1 MNRENISA
9 TDITFWNTSLP
20 PQCYFLSPF
29 FLDPRPTTPF
39 RVTYFLSGRLFWYS
53 WKLIAPSKN
62 ALVIFNF
69 KMKIASAKNTLL
81 MSSTIE
87 SLKTIELSEF
97 SILINNETSRWF
109 LNNVEQFTHHQE
121 QVNFNKVGETK
132 KSSHHWITE
141 TAKSAPRKYF
151 GRGRFFLT
159 KNSQT
164 FIEFFKDI
172 IAACQLLKISYLK

>member
-1 MNRENISA
+1 
-9 TDITFWNTSLP
+9 
-20 PQCYFLSPF
+20 
-29 FLDPRPTTPF
+29 
-39 RVTYFLSGRLFWYS
+39 
-53 WKLIAPSKN
+53 
-62 ALVIFNF
+62 
-69 KMKIASAKNTLL
+69 

-87 SLKTIELSEF
+87 GLKTIELSEF

-159 KNSQT
+159 KKQPDFYRIFQGYNSSLPVV
-164 FIEFFKDI
+164 EDK
-172 IAACQLLKISYLK
+172 SS